1 MSAPHAA
8 GPVRRSAA
16 DRLWRGYVVALTG
29 VGLVSAVLTWGWGG
43 PTSALLAVG
52 VLAAL
57 VRCCLPEVPGR
68 LTARTVAD
76 VGLTAGAWTVAVA
89 GLVAVLRLTGLF
101 LLLLAVAG
109 HPAVRRRLRGS
120 PPAPVVTALP
130 AGEPD
135 PAQPD
140 TLPREALSDLEDEA
154 LCQAW
159 RRSFRLLET
168 THGAEERASLAELR
182 GRYLDE
188 LDRRHPD
195 GVSRWLASGARAAGN
210 PLPFLADS
218 DGPP

>member
-1 MSAPHAA
+1 VTTFQ

-16 DRLWRGYVVALTG
+16 DRLWRGYVVVLTG
-29 VGLVSAVLTWGWGG
+29 VGLGSAVLTWGWAG

-52 VLAAL
+52 VLAGL
-57 VRCCLPEVPGR
+57 VRCCLPELPGR
-68 LTARTVAD
+68 LTARTIAD

-109 HPAVRRRLRGS
+109 HPVVRRRLRSS
-120 PPAPVVTALP
+120 PPEPVLTAPTTAET
-130 AGEPD
+130 EPVSL
-135 PAQPD
+135 D
-140 TLPREALSDLEDEA
+140 TLPRDALSDLEDEA

-168 THGAEERASLAELR
+168 TAGAEERASLAELR

-218 DGPP
+218 DGSP